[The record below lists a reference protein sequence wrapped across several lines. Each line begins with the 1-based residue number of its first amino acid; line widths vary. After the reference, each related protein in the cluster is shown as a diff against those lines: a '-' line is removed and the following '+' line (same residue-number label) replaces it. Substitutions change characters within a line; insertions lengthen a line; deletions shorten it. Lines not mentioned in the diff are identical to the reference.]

1 MLRRIVRSILSRL
14 FRMLF
19 RVRVEGFSGQVDS
32 SRLMIIANH
41 ESFLDGL
48 LLGLYLPFDP
58 VFVVHTGV
66 NRNWF
71 FRMILSQVD
80 HLAVDP
86 SNPMAVKKVIK
97 LIEEGRPVVIF
108 PEGRITVTGS
118 LMKVYDGPAFVA
130 ARTGATILPVRL
142 DGPGR
147 SYFSRICGKHPRRLF
162 PRVTLS
168 IQAATSIPMPDA
180 ATAKLRRRKA
190 GEAMRRLMQRM
201 IFDARP
207 KQTLYGGLLD
217 ALVIY
222 GRRRRVVEDLKQ
234 IEYSYGD
241 LLKMTLA
248 LGRLV
253 ARHSAP
259 GECVGILMPNL
270 AATVCMLIGAGALG
284 RVPAMLNY
292 KAGAGG
298 MQDACTAARIR
309 TVFASR
315 VFVQQARLEA
325 DVAGIEGVRILY
337 LEDLQPT
344 LGLADKLWVLAG
356 LAFPGTVERHPD
368 PAAPA
373 VVLFTSGSEGKPKGV
388 VQIGRAS

>member
-1 MLRRIVRSILSRL
+1 MRAMLKRFFAIL
-14 FRMLF
+14 FRVLF
-19 RVRVEGFSGQVDS
+19 RVRVEGDLRGMQAD
-32 SRLMIIANH
+32 RLLVIANH

-48 LLGLYLPFDP
+48 LLGLYLPLDP

-66 NRNWF
+66 TRSPL
-71 FRMILSQVD
+71 FRLVLSLVD
-80 HLAVDP
+80 YLAVDP
-86 SNPMAVKKVIK
+86 TSPMAMKKVVR
-97 LIEEGRPVVIF
+97 LLESGRPVVIF

-162 PRVTLS
+162 PRVTLC
-168 IQAATSIPMPDA
+168 IQAPTSIPMPDA

-217 ALVIY
+217 AMAIY

-241 LLKMTLA
+241 LLKMTLRSEEHTSE
-248 LGRLV
+248 LQSPWHLVCRLLLEKKKKN
-253 ARHSAP
+253 SAP
-259 GECVGILMPNL
+259 NTLS
-270 AATVCMLIGAGALG
+270 T
-284 RVPAMLNY
+284 
-292 KAGAGG
+292 
-298 MQDACTAARIR
+298 TAI
-309 TVFASR
+309 
-315 VFVQQARLEA
+315 QH
-325 DVAGIEGVRILY
+325 I
-337 LEDLQPT
+337 
-344 LGLADKLWVLAG
+344 
-356 LAFPGTVERHPD
+356 HP
-368 PAAPA
+368 
-373 VVLFTSGSEGKPKGV
+373 K
-388 VQIGRAS
+388 Q